1 MTNENAQTTSHV
13 SLLTLGMALQ
23 LVLLRDKHSG
33 KQPFRTSH
41 FWNADG
47 LLCLLAGAGFLM
59 WELSTPFVYLRWS
72 LHNLGY
78 AKSPLYVAN
87 GFAMLISFFL
97 ARNVFGNCKLS

>member
-1 MTNENAQTTSHV
+1 
-13 SLLTLGMALQ
+13 
-23 LVLLRDKHSG
+23 
-33 KQPFRTSH
+33 
-41 FWNADG
+41 
-47 LLCLLAGAGFLM
+47 M

-97 ARNVFGNCKLS
+97 ARNVFGNCKSLWPTLLTQSEVGLS